1 MKIRGVVIL
10 SEEGEIIDNLGEA
23 NSVVLI
29 MDFFFIKN
37 FT

>member
-1 MKIRGVVIL
+1 MKISGVVIL
-10 SEEGEIIDNLGEA
+10 SEKGEVIDNLDEA